1 MKKQLFMMI
10 SVGVTLL
17 VLGSCSLVGYAQRVV
32 FDSRHFGVVNENFAV
47 RSAAEMTHNEFLDR
61 INASLKQIN
70 LNCATVVAA
79 QSIIYE
85 GLSNVNS
92 ALKEGL
98 MVKNMAAVCGDILNY
113 STQIAELAKSEPY
126 LLLFAEEMYREMNSR
141 ALRLFS
147 EVSGFVLKG
156 GGDILMDY
164 AARDAL
170 LRKIN
175 TELHILCGLTYG
187 AWKAMYYAK
196 IKGVFSSLNPFAS
209 FINQDRSMVEDIIRN
224 AKYLK
229 R

>member
-17 VLGSCSLVGYAQRVV
+17 ILGSCSLGGYAQRVV
-32 FDSRHFGVVNENFAV
+32 FDSRHFGIVNENFAV

-79 QSIIYE
+79 QAIIYE

-92 ALKEGL
+92 ALKGGL

-113 STQIAELAKSEPY
+113 STQMAELAKSQPY
-126 LLLFAEEMYREMNSR
+126 LLLFAEDMYHEMNSR
-141 ALRLFS
+141 AVRLFS

-187 AWKAMYYAK
+187 AWKVMYYAK

-209 FINQDRSMVEDIIRN
+209 FINQDRSVVEDIIRN

>member
-1 MKKQLFMMI
+1 MKKELFLPV
-10 SVGVTLL
+10 SVLL
-17 VLGSCSLVGYAQRVV
+17 SVLLLGFCFFKGYAQRVV
-32 FDSRHFGVVNENFAV
+32 FDSRHFGIVNENFAV
-47 RSAAEMTHNEFLDR
+47 RGAAEMTHNEFLDR
-61 INASLKQIN
+61 INASLEQIN

-92 ALKEGL
+92 ALRGGL
-98 MVKNMAAVCGDILNY
+98 MVKNMALICGDILNY
-113 STQIAELAKSEPY
+113 STQMAELAKSEPY
-126 LLLFAEEMYREMNSR
+126 LLLFAEDMYREMNSR
-141 ALRLFS
+141 ALSLFS
-147 EVSGFVLKG
+147 EVSGFVLKSG
-156 GGDILMDY
+156 NDILMDH

-175 TELHILCGLTYG
+175 TELHILSGLTYG

-196 IKGVFSSLNPFAS
+196 IKGMFSSLNPFAS

-224 AKYLK
+224 TKYLK

>member
-1 MKKQLFMMI
+1 MKKEL
-10 SVGVTLL
+10 SLPAL
-17 VLGSCSLVGYAQRVV
+17 VLVTVLVMGALPFKGNAQRAV
-32 FDSRHFGVVNENFAV
+32 FDSRHFGIVNENFAV

-61 INASLKQIN
+61 INTSLKQIN

-79 QSIIYE
+79 QAMIYE

-92 ALKEGL
+92 ALTGGL
-98 MVKNMAAVCGDILNY
+98 MVKSMAAVCGDILNY
-113 STQIAELAKSEPY
+113 SSRMTELAKSQPY
-126 LLLFAEEMYREMNSR
+126 LLLFAEEMYREMNAR
-141 ALRLFS
+141 AMRLFG
-147 EVSGFVLKG
+147 EVSGFVLKSSN
-156 GGDILMDY
+156 DILMDH

-175 TELHILCGLTYG
+175 TELHILSGLTYG

-209 FINQDRSMVEDIIRN
+209 FINQDRSVVGDIIRN

>member
-1 MKKQLFMMI
+1 MKKQMLMMI
-10 SVGVTLL
+10 SVLFTLL
-17 VLGSCSLVGYAQRVV
+17 LLGSCSLAGYAQRVV
-32 FDSRHFGVVNENFAV
+32 FDSRHFGIVNENSTV
-47 RSAAEMTHNEFLDR
+47 RSAAEITHNEFLDR

-92 ALKEGL
+92 SLKGGL
-98 MVKNMAAVCGDILNY
+98 MVKSMAAVCRDILNY
-113 STQIAELAKSEPY
+113 STQMAELAKSEPY

-141 ALRLFS
+141 AVRLFG
-147 EVSGFVLKG
+147 EVSGFVLKSG
-156 GGDILMDY
+156 SNILMDH

-175 TELHILCGLTYG
+175 AELHILSGLTYG

-196 IKGVFSSLNPFAS
+196 IKGVFSALNPFSS
-209 FINQDRSMVEDIIRN
+209 FISQDRSVVEDIIRN

>member
-1 MKKQLFMMI
+1 MKKQLFKMI
-10 SVGVTLL
+10 SVWITLL
-17 VLGSCSLVGYAQRVV
+17 VLGSSALGVYAQRLV
-32 FDSRHFGVVNENFAV
+32 FDSRHFGIVNENFAV
-47 RSAAEMTHNEFLDR
+47 RSSAEMTHNEFLDR
-61 INASLKQIN
+61 INTSLKQIN

-98 MVKNMAAVCGDILNY
+98 MVKNMTAVCADILNY
-113 STQIAELAKSEPY
+113 STQIAELAKSQPY
-126 LLLFAEEMYREMNSR
+126 LLLFAEDMYREMNSR

-147 EVSGFVLKG
+147 EVSGFVLKSG
-156 GGDILMDY
+156 SDLLMDH
-164 AARDAL
+164 AARDSL
-170 LRKIN
+170 LRKIS
-175 TELHILCGLTYG
+175 TELHILSGLTYG
-187 AWKAMYYAK
+187 AWKVMYYAK
-196 IKGVFSSLNPFAS
+196 IKGVFSSRNPFSS